1 MRHNAAQCGTICGK
15 MQHTSLHRKSMW
27 HITRKRAGLWKTGRR
42 NFAQVLRGVEVEDI
56 GCGEQK
62 VRFPQEQTR
71 FQDRGRRANI
81 SSKSIE
87 RWSIVLKV
95 GKGGGDGGGG
105 GVGDGVGGGVGGGIC
120 GWMLMGESS
129 CWWSRRWMEAG
140 VLVVFPR

>member
-1 MRHNAAQCGTICGK
+1 
-15 MQHTSLHRKSMW
+15 MW

-42 NFAQVLRGVEVEDI
+42 NFPQVLRGVEVEDI

-95 GKGGGDGGGG
+95 GKGGGVGDGDGG
-105 GVGDGVGGGVGGGIC
+105 GVGDGIC
-120 GWMLMGESS
+120 GWR
-129 CWWSRRWMEAG
+129 C
-140 VLVVFPR
+140 